1 MTGRLPPTPATRAR
15 PEHRRI
21 DGLYDIW
28 LRTGP
33 DGLLVALRGNGT
45 PLDAVQLADLVRR
58 GGGAG
63 DDVRIMMDGGEEHA
77 EVFAELAGIL
87 GRDVLISPAGS
98 MLRYDGDREPEPNL
112 VDAQTGRP
120 AEWLVV
126 QPPAM
131 ATDLPGWYETSGGVL
146 RPRSGVVAA
155 PLPGGLTLA
164 TRADFVARRAAAV
177 DLAPGHPE
185 LTTIG
190 VSVRGGGFVVGD
202 YTGSYQ
208 VTGGRQLAAALSDV
222 PLYGS
227 EIRMWLHWPSD
238 PEERQRLHANL
249 AAFADN
255 TGAIVWAPERTAA
268 LEVLESCQ
276 DLSAVDRAGGPAE
289 WRTYLPPM
297 AGSPRFEPDQDGR
310 LSPAGR
316 MVVTPYPGAPLVSV
330 APARQR
336 AMNSRY
342 SSLRAQHGLFRIDLT
357 ILNDGRWAVQY
368 ADSGPHALGP
378 RVLQRMLRTAGW
390 QGEDLLLLA
399 SYPASAEDG
408 VRRYGSRLVE
418 GLRAEVW
425 VLPPEAAF
433 DSVDG
438 TARAVDE
445 RGRPVD
451 WQRLDLDDS
460 QRRWQSDDGVLVTAE
475 SSNRPAAAGRL
486 GAPGRPTGAAPRAPE
501 PTAPDTAER
510 STAAEATPTVDRQR
524 AGEPGLSAPPSVSDV
539 RAYAAPPSTGR
550 MPAVASGPV
559 SPVPV
564 HAALP
569 LPAPTSPA
577 PEVPPFRPAP
587 PRPAPGAPDAA
598 AVAPSSPAAPA
609 APSSPAAPAV
619 PPMSPAGAAGADSY
633 SKLSSAAPPI
643 PPQAR
648 AGGWAQPNR
657 TEPRRVDRQIGPPRP
672 AVGPVAGPRAGAGPA
687 PSTGPGENAGRGP
700 IAEPAVGYEQELPSA
715 VGPAP
720 DHGSGDGPRSEAGAA
735 REPDP
740 RAMRRPGASPVME
753 PGPGT
758 RRSGTGPVV
767 QPGLSQ
773 RPGFGPSV
781 AEAAGRR
788 PDRPAPPGGPELPV
802 SAAPRLGTVRRPV
815 SHAIYWIAER
825 PTVNAEPVEL
835 YVVAGCSPT
844 DATGTGVPTSNLF
857 LVGTLRPPVPAAL
870 RADEHLLRV
879 RVLAG
884 GAVDMSSITV
894 HEPPALHE
902 LLVDRD
908 ESYLLPGGLLGRTQ
922 LIAGYGVDASG
933 RYVEQPAAS
942 STPPLAL
949 RCTGA
954 GHGIE
959 GLPADLPRWPYEA
972 DALAYALVRDPGSTT
987 RSQGLVLLRNRPRAR
1002 RGRLLVQ
1009 VRVPWR
1015 CAVDVRATVAQ
1026 IGDLPQIHS
1035 AAGSMLEAGASL
1047 LLPREANEQVEVV
1060 RLLSAGRLGWRTV
1073 GEPEM
1078 SLADFLASRAD
1089 ATTRQGST
1097 AGTRPGPH

>member
-1 MTGRLPPTPATRAR
+1 MTGRLPPTPATRGC

-33 DGLLVALRGNGT
+33 DGMPVAVRGSGT
-45 PLDAVQLADLVRR
+45 PLDAAHLADLVRR

-63 DDVRIMMDGGEEHA
+63 DDVRIMMDGA
-77 EVFAELAGIL
+77 EAHVEIFAELAGIL
-87 GRDVLISPAGS
+87 GRDVLISPIGS
-98 MLRYDGDREPEPNL
+98 VLRYDGDREPEPSL
-112 VDAQTGRP
+112 VDARTGRP

-131 ATDLPGWYETSGGVL
+131 ATDLPGWYETTGGVL

-249 AAFADN
+249 TAFAKN
-255 TGAIVWAPERTAA
+255 TGAIVWAPERTSA
-268 LEVLESCQ
+268 LEILESCQ

-399 SYPASAEDG
+399 SYPASAEAG

-433 DSVDG
+433 DTVDG
-438 TARAVDE
+438 TARAVDD

-475 SSNRPAAAGRL
+475 SSGRPAAADRPSGT
-486 GAPGRPTGAAPRAPE
+486 GRPATSSTARRPVPEQLGPRRPVRGRMPE
-501 PTAPDTAER
+501 PTDTDPDAGQR
-510 STAAEATPTVDRQR
+510 SAATGATPSADRQQ
-524 AGEPGLSAPPSVSDV
+524 AGEPGLSAAPPASDARAYPGPPS
-539 RAYAAPPSTGR
+539 AGR
-550 MPAVASGPV
+550 TPVVTSGPV

-569 LPAPTSPA
+569 PP
-577 PEVPPFRPAP
+577 VPPLPVP
-587 PRPAPGAPDAA
+587 
-598 AVAPSSPAAPA
+598 AVAPSSPAGPA
-609 APSSPAAPAV
+609 A
-619 PPMSPAGAAGADSY
+619 ADSFPE
-633 SKLSSAAPPI
+633 LSSAAPP
-643 PPQAR
+643 PPPPAPPPPNR
-648 AGGWAQPNR
+648 TGGWAQPHR
-657 TEPRRVDRQIGPPRP
+657 TEPRRVERQIAPPRP
-672 AVGPVAGPRAGAGPA
+672 VVGPVVGPRAVAGSPPSIGPQPSAGP
-687 PSTGPGENAGRGP
+687 G
-700 IAEPAVGYEQELPSA
+700 VGHDQELPSA
-715 VGPAP
+715 AGPALER
-720 DHGSGDGPRSEAGAA
+720 G
-735 REPDP
+735 
-740 RAMRRPGASPVME
+740 PGAVPGRPV
-753 PGPGT
+753 G
-758 RRSGTGPVV
+758 
-767 QPGLSQ
+767 
-773 RPGFGPSV
+773 
-781 AEAAGRR
+781 
-788 PDRPAPPGGPELPV
+788 PAPPGGLELPV

-815 SHAIYWIAER
+815 SHASYWIAER

-835 YVVAGCSPT
+835 YVVAGCSPA

-908 ESYLLPGGLLGRTQ
+908 ESYLLPGGLLGRTR
-922 LIAGYGVDASG
+922 LVAGYGVDASG
-933 RYVEQPAAS
+933 QYAPQAVAE

-954 GHGIE
+954 AHGIE
-959 GLPADLPRWPYEA
+959 GLPADLPRWPYDA
-972 DALAYALVRDPGSTT
+972 DALAYALVRDPGSATPN
-987 RSQGLVLLRNRPRAR
+987 QGLVLLRNRPRAR
-1002 RGRLLVQ
+1002 QGRMLVQ
-1009 VRVPWR
+1009 LRVPWR

-1047 LLPREANEQVEVV
+1047 LLPREANAQVEVV

-1089 ATTRQGST
+1089 ATTRPGST
-1097 AGTRPGPH
+1097 APTR